1 MSLGKRVIYNERA
14 GPASACARMEN
25 KLLLIRGLL
34 NSDTFSIFR
43 VNFLSFH
50 GSDTGFTTRRRYN
63 YSLFARA
70 AAQYFL
76 TLLLAVPLYTLIT
89 LYIY

>member
-1 MSLGKRVIYNERA
+1 MSALDLHQPV
-14 GPASACARMEN
+14 PAWKINYFSS
-25 KLLLIRGLL
+25 GLL

-50 GSDTGFTTRRRYN
+50 GSDTRFTTRRRYN
-63 YSLFARA
+63 YSLFALA